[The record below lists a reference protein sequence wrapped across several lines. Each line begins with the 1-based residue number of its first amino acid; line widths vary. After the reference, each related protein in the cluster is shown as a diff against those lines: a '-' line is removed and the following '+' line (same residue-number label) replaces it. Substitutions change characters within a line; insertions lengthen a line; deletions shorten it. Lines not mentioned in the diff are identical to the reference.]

1 MNYIDNE
8 IINQIR
14 QNIDI
19 TEVINEYVPLTKK
32 GLNYVAS
39 CPFHEDRNPSFSVSK
54 SKQIFKCFSCGRGG
68 NVFTFL
74 QEIEGID
81 FVEAVK
87 IAAKFTDI
95 QLNDDL
101 YSDSNKSHPHQD
113 LLDIHQKI
121 ADFYHYYLVNTVNGQ
136 EAYKYLLDRGFDK
149 DVIETFQVGL
159 SPDNVD
165 LLLQYLK
172 QFDFSDQSLRESG
185 IFLVDEDRQEIYADR
200 FKQRIVFPLANTKGE
215 VVAFSGRKYQSSTK
229 SDAKYLNSPETP
241 IFNKSNIIY
250 NFHRAKANIR
260 QKKQVLI
267 CEGYMDVMALTQF
280 GIENVV
286 ATMGTSLTQHHLEIL
301 SKHSN
306 QIYFIFDG
314 DEAGQKATLRA
325 FELSQSLS
333 KEVIA
338 QSVQIPKKADP
349 DEWIKKHG
357 VESFQKLLEQGIHYY
372 DFYKAY
378 LKNIYHIENQSEL
391 TQYIDEIITF
401 IAKNSTPIEKEIR
414 LQDIAHTYQ
423 IPIDILKEQVARR
436 SAQERRQ
443 GHKTSLSKADRA
455 YTQEVEIGSSSQ
467 RNGIQSLAAYQSE
480 KQIIFHLIFYEE
492 AWKFVEN
499 LSEPLLFFHDFSQ
512 RLYFILEK
520 YYYEQGNPLPL
531 TGITN
536 DIHEPQMSQLISE
549 ILWDNEKFDYNE
561 KVLEDCIKGLQL
573 AFKDQEIKELRSKI
587 QEAYKNQDQQAI
599 KQLSH
604 QIMQLMRHVKTLRR

>member
-512 RLYFILEK
+512 RIYFILEK